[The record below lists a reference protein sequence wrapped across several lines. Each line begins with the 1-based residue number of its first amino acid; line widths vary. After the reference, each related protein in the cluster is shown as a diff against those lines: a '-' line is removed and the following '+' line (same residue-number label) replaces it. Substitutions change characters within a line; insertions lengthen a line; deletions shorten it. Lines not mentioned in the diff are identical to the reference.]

1 MDCGSQKLSELILSE
16 NAYDIITDYP
26 LEGLVQDGSLCYV
39 QVEGN
44 YNIVYVDSP
53 GLARREVTLPDY
65 QNVPKLYGLM
75 QLSPG
80 QAAFDPGN
88 LITSG
93 ITQVQGPPLNLT
105 GRGVVVCVI
114 DTGIDYT
121 NGAFRDENG
130 NSRILA
136 IWDQTEQ
143 NGTPPSGFYYGSE
156 YRREQINAALQAEN
170 PYEIVPTRDELRHGS
185 AMAGVAAGSNVRIG
199 RQYLGAAP
207 EAYIVV
213 VKLKQCKEYLR
224 RLYLVPEN
232 VPAYQENDIML
243 GIKYADSFAETFD
256 RPVVI
261 CLGLGTNL
269 GDHTGSSALS
279 RYLDLIA
286 LKRSRAV
293 VVTGGNEGNA
303 AHHFEGQLETREP
316 SRDVEV
322 RVGENAL
329 GFWLEFWGS
338 LPDTINVSVRT
349 PGGEMLQPVSLG
361 LRQSITYSFVYEK
374 SRVTVSGSRVEGS
387 SGEQVLLFRISE
399 PTEGI
404 WTFRVQGVGQ
414 IFNGRFHA
422 WLPVTEFLNTQVYF
436 LSPTPYVTLTE
447 PSMAAEILSVT
458 TYNGENDSFYI
469 ESGRGFDRRGA
480 VRPDLAAPG
489 VNVSTIY
496 GRSTGGSLSA
506 AIAAGA
512 AAQFMQW
519 AIVDGNDIFIN
530 GRQLKTFLIRGADRD
545 ETLTYPNREWGYGR
559 LNLEQAFRV
568 MTEM

>member
-26 LEGLVQDGSLCYV
+26 LDGLVQDGSLCYV

-53 GLARREVTLPDY
+53 GLARREVALPDY

-75 QLSPG
+75 QLASG

-88 LITSG
+88 LIASG

-105 GRGVVVCVI
+105 GRGVIVCVI

-156 YRREQINAALQAEN
+156 YRRDQINAAMQAEN

-207 EAYIVV
+207 EADIVV

-224 RLYLVPEN
+224 RLYLVPEE

-303 AHHFEGQLETREP
+303 AHHFEGRLETQEP
-316 SRDVEV
+316 SQDVEV

-329 GFWLEFWGS
+329 GFWLEFWGN

-349 PGGEMLQPVSLG
+349 PGGEMLQPLSLG

-519 AIVDGNDIFIN
+519 AIVDGNDIFVN